1 VIKYDHEVV
10 VIGAGPGGVA
20 AAHDLLKNG
29 ITDFVILERRDDFGG
44 TWRDNHYPGL
54 EVDIPSIWYQFSFA
68 RKPDWS
74 RLFAPGPEINQ
85 YIRSVARDLGLYDR
99 LRTGAEVLREVW
111 DDQLCVWR
119 LEMKDN
125 STITTRYVIS
135 AVGAYRNTKETLTI
149 DGVQDF
155 RGVIMRPNN
164 WDNTYDVADKRIAV
178 IGTGSSGVQIAG
190 AVAAVSRTLDV
201 YQRTPSWVLPKVDF
215 DLPPAVHFLFR
226 MPGVMALLNII
237 GRWMFDIA
245 LVGPLVH
252 LLPRLPDKTLIAVM
266 PFYDM
271 WCRTLYRL
279 LVRFVV
285 RDREARKALV
295 PTYGILAKRPVVSS
309 RYMPIFNKATTN
321 LVTAP
326 IKRITPTGIE
336 TVDGIERPA
345 DIIVMATGYEVFTD
359 PETYRPNTVVGREGF
374 DLAQYY
380 QREGLRSYAGTCHPD
395 LPNRWDITSPIGF
408 TGLAWFD
415 YLETNVRHAVRI
427 IAESRRRSS
436 RTVSVRGSVFAEW
449 NLRMQRQGKAIRLYT
464 IDCNPGLSTYFINSQ
479 NEVVYWRPEMI
490 TTARRFSRSS
500 PLTDYEFARRSQSGT
515 YVRSDARATPA

>member
-285 RDREARKALV
+285 REREARKALV

-436 RTVSVRGSVFAEW
+436 RTVSVRWSVFAEW

-490 TTARRFSRSS
+490 ATARRFSRSS